1 METIKMEIITG
12 RTGSFRIGNC
22 LIITYTLPS
31 GNLILLDSG
40 AKSYDP
46 LPAYLDERGIRVTGV
61 IHTHL
66 HEDHIANDRLLQQR
80 YGADLYAS
88 VSEIRSSADPE
99 RVLRELGLAGWMG
112 ENYREMTAPLVF
124 TSFPDRENTLT
135 IEDCPFRLVPLP
147 GHSTGHT
154 GIITPDGVF
163 CVGDAL
169 LSDFS
174 LENARAPFE
183 LDMSKAMDSIRRIRR
198 EDCPYFAVSHRQV
211 VKQSEIRR
219 LADQNIRRLGELCAE
234 TASLVEDGMTEE
246 ELVDIAAA
254 AREIHRDYR
263 NVFFDIYIA
272 IREELEYEIRLGR
285 IRAEGEGPG
294 RRLFRVQPRG

>member
-1 METIKMEIITG
+1 MKIKNITG

-22 LIITYTLPS
+22 LIVTYTLPS
-31 GNLILLDSG
+31 GDLILLDSG
-40 AKSYDP
+40 AKPYDP
-46 LPAYLDERGIRVTGV
+46 LTAYLDERGIRVNSV

-66 HEDHIANDRLLQQR
+66 HEDHIANDLVLQQR

-88 VSEIRSSADPE
+88 ASEIASSGDPE
-99 RVLRELGLAGWMG
+99 RIRSELGLDGWIG
-112 ENYREMTAPLVF
+112 EDYRETTAPLVF
-124 TSFPDRENTLT
+124 TAFPDRENTLT
-135 IEDCPFRLVPLP
+135 VAGCPFRLIPLP

-183 LDMSKAMDSIRRIRR
+183 LDMTLAVASISRISRA
-198 EDCPYFAVSHRQV
+198 DCPYFAVSHRQL
-211 VKQSEIRR
+211 VKQAEIRR
-219 LADQNIRRLGELCAE
+219 LTDGNTRRLMELCAE
-234 TASLVEDGMTEE
+234 TAALVKDGMTEE
-246 ELVDIAAA
+246 ELVDAAAA
-254 AREIHRDYR
+254 AREIRRDYR

-294 RRLFRVQPRG
+294 RRLFRV